1 MGVATQGIRI
11 DSLLEELDRYAV
23 LADDTGR
30 TQQGSLDALKASGL
44 LGSLVPLEYGGL
56 GYDSLFAGRLIAS
69 IAEVDPSIAIIVF
82 QHFSVV
88 SRILEWGSLKQ
99 RTDYL
104 PKLANGQWLAASA
117 WSETGAGANKQNI
130 STVADRTVDGDWV
143 IGGVKSFTTGS
154 GLADLYL
161 VLVQTGT
168 GDPGSL
174 YGNSGQSF
182 FLIETTQGI
191 TADADTNLSGMR
203 GSSTGFINLHQ
214 CEVANEQLIGPLG
227 GAPRV
232 INGIREC
239 GLTLGSVSLGISEAA
254 YKLALA
260 QVLNRGQQSNPVLQ
274 TALSELHMQLEA
286 VRALVEKVAAKEGG
300 DQLSQIAYQSKI
312 FASESSEK
320 IVREAQQIIGGSG
333 YVRGKKIERLLR
345 DARAVSL
352 MGPVN
357 RLAREIIGRELIS

>member
-1 MGVATQGIRI
+1 MGVATQGVRI
-11 DSLLEELDRYAV
+11 ESLLEELDRYAA
-23 LADDTGR
+23 LADETGR
-30 TQQGSLDALKASGL
+30 TQQESLDALKASGL
-44 LGSLVPLEYGGL
+44 LGSLVPEEYGGL

-88 SRILEWGSLKQ
+88 SRILEWGSVKQ
-99 RTDYL
+99 RTEYL

-130 STVADRTVDGDWV
+130 STVADRTLDGNWI
-143 IGGVKSFTTGS
+143 IGGVKSFTTGA
-154 GLADLYL
+154 GLANLYL

-168 GDPGSL
+168 GDSGSL

-191 TADADTNLSGMR
+191 TANADTNLSGMR

-214 CEVANEQLIGPLG
+214 CEVASEQVIGPLG
-227 GAPRV
+227 GAPAV
-232 INGIREC
+232 INCIREC

-254 YKLALA
+254 YKLALE
-260 QVLNRGQQSNPVLQ
+260 QVKARGQQGNPVLQ
-274 TALSELHMQLEA
+274 AALSELHMQLEA
-286 VRALVEKVAAKEGG
+286 VRALVEKVGAKEGG
-300 DQLSQIAYQSKI
+300 DRLSQIAYQSKI
-312 FASESSEK
+312 FASESSEN

>member
-1 MGVATQGIRI
+1 MGIATQGVRVE
-11 DSLLEELDRYAV
+11 SLLEELDRYAA
-23 LADDTGR
+23 LADETGR
-30 TQQGSLDALKASGL
+30 TQQESLDALKASGF
-44 LGSLVPLEYGGL
+44 LGSLVPEEYGGL
-56 GYDSLFAGRLIAS
+56 GHDSLFAGRLIAS
-69 IAEVDPSIAIIVF
+69 IASIDPSIAIIVF

-88 SRILEWGSLKQ
+88 SRILEWGSAKQ
-99 RTDYL
+99 RTEYL

-130 STVADRTVDGDWV
+130 STIAERKADGGWV
-143 IGGVKSFTTGS
+143 IEGVKSFTTGA

-168 GDPGSL
+168 GDPDSL

-191 TADADTNLSGMR
+191 TSDSDTNLSGMR
-203 GSSTGFINLHQ
+203 GSSTGFIHLHR
-214 CEVANEQLIGPLG
+214 CEVPSEQLIGPLG
-227 GAPRV
+227 GAPTV

-239 GLTLGSVSLGISEAA
+239 GLTLGSISLGISEAA
-254 YKLALA
+254 YALALE
-260 QVLNRGQQSNPVLQ
+260 QVLARGQRGNPLLQS
-274 TALSELHMQLEA
+274 ALSELHMQLEA

-300 DQLSQIAYQSKI
+300 DRLSQIAYQSKI
-312 FASESSEK
+312 FASESSER